1 MRLNKIL
8 FCFLISGFSF
18 LCANADTIVNLNS
31 DWKFNYNDTWH
42 ASTVPSCI
50 HSDLFKNN
58 LIEEPYFSDN
68 ENKLKWIGEKTWM
81 YKKVFEIDSTLF
93 SYQHLDLDFKGLDT
107 YADVYV
113 NGNLILKADNMFRQW
128 TADCKKVVTIGPNLL
143 EIVFHPAQAE
153 AKKLF
158 DNYPVKLT
166 NEERVMCR
174 KAQFNFG
181 WDFAPKFITCGICN
195 DVELNAWNNFTLENV
210 YTKQRW
216 SDISFVVLDFFMNVR
231 CNDSTKLLITLTNK
245 KSGQKYYKEVNAI
258 PGSNTFFM
266 PLRIDNPELWWCNGM
281 GEQKFYNFS
290 VEVSDSSQNISSKEI
305 KTGLRKIEL
314 IQEEDNLTPPDSYRD
329 SSEGE
334 GVKGES
340 FYFKLNDV
348 PVFIKG
354 ANYVP
359 LDVFVDRR
367 TNEKYETLIG
377 DVKNC
382 GMNML
387 RVWGGG
393 IYESEKFYDL
403 CDEKGILVWQDF
415 MFACAMYPYDSLFLE
430 NVKAETEQNV
440 KRLTNHPCI
449 ALWCGNNE
457 NSEGWHRWGWQDIF
471 NEQQRNEIW
480 SGYQKLFN
488 QILPDAVEKYSGLNY
503 HESSPTFGRGDTMHT
518 RMGDAHNWFVWHD
531 AAPFENYEQKVP
543 RFMSEFGFQ
552 SYPSMQTIESFTDS
566 SNRNI
571 NSDVMKAHQKHK
583 RGLQLITEYMENYF
597 FVPPSF
603 DDFVFVSQ
611 VVQAD
616 GIIKGVEAFRRAKPY
631 CMGSLF
637 WQLNDCW
644 PAASWSSIDYNFN
657 WKPLQYK
664 IKKANVPL
672 ILSFETRA
680 DSVSIFV
687 VNDKGNALKGNLF
700 LDVYNAQGGLSCS
713 YSVGVEMDSVFS
725 KKCATVFLEENEM
738 MNVVLRNENKEVV
751 SEKNY
756 FPYYQKFKPLPV
768 VISQRVAK
776 SGDDFI
782 VTLQSEV
789 PAHYVELSA
798 DIKGKWSDNYFDLAP
813 DKNYNVIFTPDEKG
827 QFAVIKARCLNN
839 IQK

>member
-1 MRLNKIL
+1 MRLTKII
-8 FCFLISGFSF
+8 FCFLLSGFSF
-18 LCANADTIVNLNS
+18 LCANADTVVNLNS
-31 DWKFNYNDTWH
+31 DWKFNYNDNWYP
-42 ASTVPSCI
+42 AIVPSCI
-50 HSDLFKNN
+50 HTDLFRNK
-58 LIEEPYFSDN
+58 LIDEPYYRDN
-68 ENKLKWIGEKTWM
+68 ENKLQWISEKTWM
-81 YKKVFEIDSTLF
+81 YKKVFEIDSALI
-93 SYQHLDLDFKGLDT
+93 SHQNIELNFKGLDT

-128 TADCKKVVTIGPNLL
+128 TADCKKFVNVGPNLL

-158 DNYPVKLT
+158 DSYPVKLPS
-166 NEERVMCR
+166 EERVMCR

-181 WDFAPKFITCGICN
+181 WDFAPKLITSGICA
-195 DVELNAWNNFTLENV
+195 DVELRVWNNFVLENV

-231 CNDSTKLLITLTNK
+231 CSDSSKLLVTLTNK
-245 KSGQKYYKEVNAI
+245 KSGQKYYKEVNAVV
-258 PGSNTFFM
+258 GNNTFFM
-266 PLRIDNPELWWCNGM
+266 PLRIDNPELWWCNEM

-290 VEVSDSSQNISSKEI
+290 VEISDSSQFTSSKEI

-314 IQEEDNLTPPDSYRD
+314 VQEEDSL
-329 SSEGE
+329 
-334 GVKGES
+334 GES

-367 TNEKYETLIG
+367 TDSKYETLLNDI
-377 DVKNC
+377 KNC

-393 IYESEKFYDL
+393 IYESEKFYEL
-403 CDEKGILVWQDF
+403 CDEKGILIWQDF

-430 NVKAETEQNV
+430 NVKAEAEQNV

-457 NSEGWHRWGWQDIF
+457 NSEGWHRWGWQDNF
-471 NEQQRNEIW
+471 SEPQRNEIW
-480 SGYQKLFN
+480 NGYKKIFN
-488 QILPDAVEKYSGLNY
+488 EILPDAVEKYSGLNY

-518 RMGDAHNWFVWHD
+518 KQGDAHNWFVWHD
-531 AAPFENYEQKVP
+531 GAPFENYEQNVP

-552 SYPSMQTIESFTDS
+552 SYPMMQTIESFTDS
-566 SNRNI
+566 ASRNTT
-571 NSDVMKAHQKHK
+571 SDAMKVHQKHV
-583 RGLQLITEYMENYF
+583 RGMQLIADYMKNYF
-597 FVPPSF
+597 FVPQRF
-603 DDFVFVSQ
+603 DDFVFMSQ
-611 VVQAD
+611 VVQAE
-616 GIIKGVEAFRRAKPY
+616 GITKGIEAFRRAKPY

-644 PAASWSSIDYNFN
+644 PAASWSSIDYNMN
-657 WKPLQYK
+657 WKPLLYK

-672 ILSFETRA
+672 ILSFETQD
-680 DSVSIFV
+680 DSVSVFV
-687 VNDKGNALKGNLF
+687 VNDKGDELKGNLF
-700 LDVYNAQGGLSCS
+700 LDVYNIQGGLSCS
-713 YSVGVEMDSVFS
+713 YSVGVEMDLLYS

-738 MNVVLRNENKEVV
+738 LNVVLQNENKDAVT
-751 SEKNY
+751 EKNH
-756 FPYYQKFKPLPV
+756 FPRYEKFIPLPV
-768 VISQRVAK
+768 VISQRIAK

-789 PAHYVELSA
+789 PARYVELSA

-813 DKNYNVIFTPDEKG
+813 GKNYNVIFTPDEKG
-827 QFAVIKARCLNN
+827 QFAVITTKCLNN
-839 IQK
+839 IEK